1 MIPINDFGS
10 IELEYMYQVAE
21 WVDDTFKL
29 FDKNTW
35 IKVESPSAYK
45 LLINEID
52 NLLKQM
58 SNAEER

>member
-29 FDKNTW
+29 FDKNTG
-35 IKVESPSAYK
+35 IKAESPSAYK